1 MNEVKKCF
9 PNCDFFKCG
18 QKAIQYRSG
27 SVYCRFVDDLCEGA
41 SCKYAL
47 CIRNKLLSNGLC
59 GLTFKRTTFRSE
71 TQPEEVVQGI
81 KVRGK
86 LQQRLREKELF

>member
-1 MNEVKKCF
+1 MNEAKKCS
-9 PNCDFFKCG
+9 PTCDLFKCG

-27 SVYCRFVDDLCEGA
+27 NVYCRFADDLCEGA

-47 CIRNKLLSNGLC
+47 CVRNKLLSNGFC
-59 GLTFKRTTFRSE
+59 GLTFKRTTSRFE